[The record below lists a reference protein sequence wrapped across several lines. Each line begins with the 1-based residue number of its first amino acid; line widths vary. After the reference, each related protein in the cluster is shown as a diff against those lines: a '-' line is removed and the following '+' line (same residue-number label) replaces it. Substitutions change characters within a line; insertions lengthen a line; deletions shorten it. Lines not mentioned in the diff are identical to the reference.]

1 MQNKFLNLTNLTID
15 NVHKGNCTIH
25 MKSII
30 IPDEENPN
38 IIRLPDLARIIDSA
52 IEEKFTILDV
62 HQAVLA
68 PQLFRFNIVADEL
81 TGENE
86 IPFFETCVNLIL
98 SSFFNYN
105 LHLQHGRNREHR
117 LDVPSN
123 LVPYLHV
130 SSRLIKSA
138 INYQTLFDCFNIEV
152 SMGNLRYSMIGNNGG
167 ATANE

>member
-15 NVHKGNCTIH
+15 NIYKGNCNTH

-38 IIRLPDLARIIDSA
+38 KIKLPDLARIIDNEISYQFA
-52 IEEKFTILDV
+52 ILAVD
-62 HQAVLA
+62 QAVLA
-68 PQLFRFNIVADEL
+68 PQLFRFTIIAHEL
-81 TGENE
+81 TSENE

-105 LHLQHGRNREHR
+105 LRLQRGRNREHR
-117 LDVPSN
+117 LDVPEN

-130 SSRLIKSA
+130 SNRLIKSA
-138 INYQTLFDCFNIEV
+138 INYETLFDCFNIEI

>member
-15 NVHKGNCTIH
+15 TIHKSNCTIH

-30 IPDEENPN
+30 ISDEENPN
-38 IIRLPDLARIIDSA
+38 IIRLPDLAQIIDSA
-52 IEEKFTILDV
+52 IEEEFIILDV

-68 PQLFRFNIVADEL
+68 PQLFRFTIVADEL

>member
-15 NVHKGNCTIH
+15 NIYKGNCNTH

-38 IIRLPDLARIIDSA
+38 KIKLPDLARIIDNEISYQFA
-52 IEEKFTILDV
+52 ILAVD
-62 HQAVLA
+62 QAVLA
-68 PQLFRFNIVADEL
+68 PQLFRFTIVAHEL
-81 TGENE
+81 TSENE

-98 SSFFNYN
+98 SSFFTFN
-105 LHLQHGRNREHR
+105 LRAKYGRNREHR
-117 LDVPSN
+117 LDVPEN

-130 SSRLIKSA
+130 SNRLIKSA
-138 INYQTLFDCFNIEV
+138 INYETLFDCFNIEIT
-152 SMGNLRYSMIGNNGG
+152 MGSLRYNMIGNGG

>member
-52 IEEKFTILDV
+52 IEEEFTILDV
-62 HQAVLA
+62 HQAILA
-68 PQLFRFNIVADEL
+68 PQLFRFIIVADEL

-130 SSRLIKSA
+130 SSRLVKAA